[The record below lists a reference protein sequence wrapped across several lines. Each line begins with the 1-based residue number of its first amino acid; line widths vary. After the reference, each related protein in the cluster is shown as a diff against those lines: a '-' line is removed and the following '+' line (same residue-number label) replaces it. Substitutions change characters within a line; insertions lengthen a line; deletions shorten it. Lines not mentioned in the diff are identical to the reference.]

1 MIAVESLAGIA
12 PRRHSTH
19 PPELDALDAA
29 AQLRLRLQRRA
40 GHNLRRHVTRSLVR
54 FTTLVAADLAT
65 FVFLRAVYRLVRDA
79 AWLGATASAAVQ
91 TVLPAGYVYRWQYGA
106 ALFVGLF
113 VTGNYGAG
121 DRRRDVSRLLAG
133 SALATGLVLWAAAWQ
148 RGLEVVALQ
157 YVVTTAGAWL
167 ALTVE
172 RLSLDAL
179 VGRIKARRPSA
190 ARTLLVGTRE
200 DCEGLRR
207 QTALSDGM
215 EFSLVGALDVA
226 RLGDL
231 GGVIMEQD
239 IETVLVC
246 GLVDDEAFREIADRS
261 IASGCQLLAVPRS
274 VDLVGVQPQV
284 VWRRGQPL
292 IELTAPS
299 LKGQQL
305 VLKRICDLVAAAVAV
320 VVLSPGLL
328 VIALAIKLDSPG
340 PVLFRQERV
349 GAGGRRFNLFKFR
362 TMKHGSSDAAH
373 RELVSKMLGGDEGAA
388 GTAIGNGKRVYKLL
402 EDERVT
408 RVGGWL
414 RRTSLDE
421 LPQLLN
427 VISGEMSL
435 VGPRPPLG
443 YECAAYDHWQFDRLQ
458 VKPGITGLWQVSGRS
473 LMSYRQMCE
482 LDVEYVRRWSLWL
495 DLKILLRTVP
505 VVLLNSG
512 RAV

>member
-1 MIAVESLAGIA
+1 VIAVESLAGIA

-167 ALTVE
+167 ALTAE

-215 EFSLVGALDVA
+215 EF
-226 RLGDL
+226 
-231 GGVIMEQD
+231 
-239 IETVLVC
+239 
-246 GLVDDEAFREIADRS
+246 
-261 IASGCQLLAVPRS
+261 
-274 VDLVGVQPQV
+274 
-284 VWRRGQPL
+284 
-292 IELTAPS
+292 
-299 LKGQQL
+299 
-305 VLKRICDLVAAAVAV
+305 
-320 VVLSPGLL
+320 
-328 VIALAIKLDSPG
+328 
-340 PVLFRQERV
+340 
-349 GAGGRRFNLFKFR
+349 
-362 TMKHGSSDAAH
+362 
-373 RELVSKMLGGDEGAA
+373 
-388 GTAIGNGKRVYKLL
+388 
-402 EDERVT
+402 
-408 RVGGWL
+408 
-414 RRTSLDE
+414 
-421 LPQLLN
+421 
-427 VISGEMSL
+427 
-435 VGPRPPLG
+435 
-443 YECAAYDHWQFDRLQ
+443 
-458 VKPGITGLWQVSGRS
+458 
-473 LMSYRQMCE
+473 
-482 LDVEYVRRWSLWL
+482 
-495 DLKILLRTVP
+495 
-505 VVLLNSG
+505 
-512 RAV
+512 